1 MAPLVSSFSKIHH
14 LRNGF
19 VKMENLDETGLRFY
33 LHSNKLVDKP
43 ILLFPNGMVKL
54 IRALPEF
61 YEIYDQQSLIRA
73 EMIDGGDEDAL
84 AAEDEVAYSLNI
96 VTTKVLQINLEISL
110 FKGKI
115 YIFVKKSSW
124 DEKEGIWRPCRGT
137 FSLDRYQDDP
147 EALLSFALS
156 THANDAHAALPFRLW
171 RMANAYGKRRHR
183 HLRQYRRRLC
193 PGIKERR
200 A

>member
-1 MAPLVSSFSKIHH
+1 MAPLVCFSKIHH

-19 VKMENLDETGLRFY
+19 VKMENLDETTGLRFY

-54 IRALPEF
+54 IRALPEV

-73 EMIDGGDEDAL
+73 EMIDGGDEAAL
-84 AAEDEVAYSLNI
+84 AAEDEVVYSLNI

-137 FSLDRYQDDP
+137 LSLDRYQDDP

-156 THANDAHAALPFRLW
+156 THAAAANDAHAALP
-171 RMANAYGKRRHR
+171 MANATHCANTDVAFVR
-183 HLRQYRRRLC
+183 
-193 PGIKERR
+193 E
-200 A
+200 

>member
-1 MAPLVSSFSKIHH
+1 MAPLVCFSKIHH

-73 EMIDGGDEDAL
+73 EMIESDGGDEAAL
-84 AAEDEVAYSLNI
+84 AAEDEVIYSLNI
-96 VTTKVLQINLEISL
+96 VTTRVLQINLEISL

-137 FSLDRYQDDP
+137 LPLDRYQDDP

-156 THANDAHAALPFRLW
+156 THAANDANAPLP
-171 RMANAYGKRRHR
+171 MANAANCANTDVAFVR
-183 HLRQYRRRLC
+183 
-193 PGIKERR
+193 E
-200 A
+200 

>member
-61 YEIYDQQSLIRA
+61 FEIYDQQSLIRA
-73 EMIDGGDEDAL
+73 EMIDGGDDEAAL
-84 AAEDEVAYSLNI
+84 AAEDEIIYSLNI

-147 EALLSFALS
+147 EALLLFALS
-156 THANDAHAALPFRLW
+156 THAPAAALP
-171 RMANAYGKRRHR
+171 MANAAAANDAALPMALTDDDVVFVR
-183 HLRQYRRRLC
+183 
-193 PGIKERR
+193 E
-200 A
+200 

>member
-14 LRNGF
+14 LKNGF
-19 VKMENLDETGLRFY
+19 VKMENLEETGLRFY

-61 YEIYDQQSLIRA
+61 FEIYDQQSLIRA
-73 EMIDGGDEDAL
+73 EMIDGGDDEAAL
-84 AAEDEVAYSLNI
+84 AAEDEVVYSLNI
-96 VTTKVLQINLEISL
+96 VTTRVLQINLEISL

-156 THANDAHAALPFRLW
+156 THAPAAAAAAANDAALP
-171 RMANAYGKRRHR
+171 MALTDDDVVFVR
-183 HLRQYRRRLC
+183 
-193 PGIKERR
+193 E
-200 A
+200 

>member
-1 MAPLVSSFSKIHH
+1 MAPLVCFSKIHH

-33 LHSNKLVDKP
+33 LHSNKLADKP

-73 EMIDGGDEDAL
+73 EMIDGGDGDAL
-84 AAEDEVAYSLNI
+84 AAEDEVVYSLNI
-96 VTTKVLQINLEISL
+96 VTTRVLQINLEISL

-156 THANDAHAALPFRLW
+156 THAPATLPMANAAAAANDAALP
-171 RMANAYGKRRHR
+171 MALTNDDVVFVR
-183 HLRQYRRRLC
+183 
-193 PGIKERR
+193 E
-200 A
+200 

>member
-1 MAPLVSSFSKIHH
+1 MAPLVCFSKIHH

-54 IRALPEF
+54 IRALPEV

-73 EMIDGGDEDAL
+73 EMIESDGGDEAAL
-84 AAEDEVAYSLNI
+84 AAEDEVIYSLNI

-156 THANDAHAALPFRLW
+156 THAPAAATLPMANAAAAANDAALP
-171 RMANAYGKRRHR
+171 MALTDDDVVFVR
-183 HLRQYRRRLC
+183 
-193 PGIKERR
+193 E
-200 A
+200 

>member
-1 MAPLVSSFSKIHH
+1 MAPLVSSSSSSFTKIHH

-43 ILLFPNGMVKL
+43 ILLFPSGMVKL
-54 IRALPEF
+54 IRALPEV

-73 EMIDGGDEDAL
+73 EMIESDGGDEAAL
-84 AAEDEVAYSLNI
+84 AAEDEVIYSLNI

-115 YIFVKKSSW
+115 YIFVKKLSW

-137 FSLDRYQDDP
+137 LPLDRYQDDP
-147 EALLSFALS
+147 DALLSLALS
-156 THANDAHAALPFRLW
+156 THNDAANAANAATAAAL
-171 RMANAYGKRRHR
+171 ANADVTFVR
-183 HLRQYRRRLC
+183 
-193 PGIKERR
+193 E
-200 A
+200 

>member
-1 MAPLVSSFSKIHH
+1 MAPLVCFSKIHH

-54 IRALPEF
+54 IRALPEV

-73 EMIDGGDEDAL
+73 EMIESDGGDKGAL
-84 AAEDEVAYSLNI
+84 AAEDEVIYSLNI

-110 FKGKI
+110 FKVKI

-124 DEKEGIWRPCRGT
+124 DEKEEGGIWRPCHGT
-137 FSLDRYQDDP
+137 LPLDRYQDDP

-156 THANDAHAALPFRLW
+156 THAANDAAAAHAALP
-171 RMANAYGKRRHR
+171 MANTDVAFVR
-183 HLRQYRRRLC
+183 
-193 PGIKERR
+193 E
-200 A
+200 

>member
-1 MAPLVSSFSKIHH
+1 MAPLVCFTKIHH

-43 ILLFPNGMVKL
+43 ILLFPSGMVKL
-54 IRALPEF
+54 IRALPEV

-73 EMIDGGDEDAL
+73 EMVESDGGDEAAL
-84 AAEDEVAYSLNI
+84 AAQDEVIYSLNI

-110 FKGKI
+110 YKGKL

-124 DEKEGIWRPCRGT
+124 DEEEGIWRPCHGT
-137 FSLDRYQDDP
+137 LPLDRYQDDP
-147 EALLSFALS
+147 DALLSFVLL
-156 THANDAHAALPFRLW
+156 THNDA
-171 RMANAYGKRRHR
+171 ANAATAVAFSTAAAAAR
-183 HLRQYRRRLC
+183 
-193 PGIKERR
+193 E
-200 A
+200 

>member
-1 MAPLVSSFSKIHH
+1 MAPLVCFTKIHH

-43 ILLFPNGMVKL
+43 ILLFPSGMVKL
-54 IRALPEF
+54 IRALPEV

-73 EMIDGGDEDAL
+73 EMIESDGGDKGAL
-84 AAEDEVAYSLNI
+84 AAEDEVIYSLNI

-137 FSLDRYQDDP
+137 LPLDRYQDDP

-156 THANDAHAALPFRLW
+156 THANDAHAALP
-171 RMANAYGKRRHR
+171 MANAANCANTDVAFVR
-183 HLRQYRRRLC
+183 
-193 PGIKERR
+193 E
-200 A
+200 